1 MTITEIAEYAQVSI
15 GTVDRVIHNRK
26 GVSEKTKKLI
36 QAIIEEHGYQPNPIA
51 RQLKS
56 NKPYVIGILLPT
68 LESGCDYYRLLYK
81 GMQRGTEALKP
92 FNIELKLVTYNRSLA
107 GDALIQSQIFF
118 PVDDTEPE
126 IQKNRSTDSKEKQ
139 VLIENNRTQT
149 QSDKL
154 KIDALI
160 TSPLAP
166 EEHRQLLTKLQLQ
179 GKPYVFLD
187 SPLAQSQP
195 LLEISQNPYKAGFC
209 AGRIMKMLSG
219 SGSFVCLRMYESGY
233 NLCER
238 IRGFTDFIEQDKSS
252 SVLDLLYTDFSA
264 SSLDSFMK
272 QLFEKHKD
280 IKGIFVPHAEVNL
293 IASYLSEKGL
303 KKSITLLG
311 YDLVEENIKGLL
323 SGSIDCIIGQR
334 PEEQGFE
341 AVQKLYQEEVL
352 HQEIPSKIDIP
363 IDIYFKENLI

>member
-56 NKPYVIGILLPT
+56 NKPYVIGVLLPT
-68 LESGCDYYRLLYK
+68 LESGCDYYRQLYK
-81 GMQRGTEALKP
+81 GMQRGAEALKP
-92 FNIELKLVTYNRSLA
+92 FNIELKLVTYNRKLS
-107 GDALIQSQIFF
+107 GQVINQSRLFF
-118 PVDDTEPE
+118 PDEDQEQARKDKAE
-126 IQKNRSTDSKEKQ
+126 AQA
-139 VLIENNRTQT
+139 
-149 QSDKL
+149 DKL

-166 EEHRQLLTKLQLQ
+166 EEHRQLLSKLQLQ

-272 QLFEKHKD
+272 KLFEKHKD

-303 KKSITLLG
+303 KKNITLLG
-311 YDLVEENIKGLL
+311 YDLVEENKKGLL

-352 HQEIPSKIDIP
+352 HQKIPSKIDIP